1 MLLSFIILIVCRFA
15 FCNAASTSAKSVHYV
30 VQEECGPGTYIG
42 NPIRD
47 ANIQSGNKQPLF
59 IKLMYGKKE
68 DFSLNETTGDLRT
81 TRHLDRET
89 LCSRGVRPQRKLNPL
104 PRQRVDS
111 IKMAKDIR
119 YANVVISTAAS
130 SLKCQ
135 VELSMVVHS
144 GDKLFETWINVHIVV
159 QDLNDNRPY
168 FEEDSW
174 NLTLS
179 ELTSV
184 GATFQLP
191 QAVDLDEA
199 ERSVLCYGLVD
210 ESSPSCRNHFSIT
223 CQSEIVSCDLRLVL
237 EKAVDFELCQHH
249 HLILFAEDSGP
260 TEAIL
265 PIRVNI
271 KNENEYQP
279 RFIQSTTQLSI
290 PRDSQF
296 RVPITKF
303 HAVDKDAGK
312 DGEITFLTNSTYFEV
327 TGGKLILTKSLLHY
341 PEKKMK
347 VFVTA
352 TDAGNPPRQST
363 LEVTVEITG
372 EEAEAKPGKIFIK
385 PLGGEAISGS
395 DAPIILPN
403 SAEKDTLVAL
413 IWTEGGTPK
422 VLCSMHP
429 VLSHFSLEN
438 AGLLMGKPTFT
449 LKVNKSYNFSQK
461 FDVMR
466 SRVEAQDVRVICGS
480 SQLSLRIRLAPP
492 PGQEFRF
499 AQKEVHLA
507 IEESSS
513 PIIGFYTLRP
523 LNGVGEVHFG
533 KDRNSPECTRV
544 HVNSRTGVLSIP
556 HGIDREVTAE
566 LRCRFSASDSDQPP
580 NRIRADVVITVR
592 DVNDCAPS
600 LARLHYSLPE
610 FDGLV
615 QTTNLPA
622 WVPLFKLDAL
632 DPDAGLNGSVHFELR
647 SVKTFGNGSNNERI
661 PEFRLSTE
669 SGEVFIQGKDYPLL
683 DREEIS
689 EIVLFVYL
697 YDLGSPFRLSAT
709 YEVKLILEDVNDN
722 IPMFFDV
729 EGESLLRNMPW
740 YRSTDPPPGFW
751 TQIRIYDPDLGENGT
766 TTLSV
771 LEKPPENSAD
781 PTLRPHQVTL
791 FKDGRLWVAEE
802 VTKGIAFQVIYLRV
816 VDKGSR
822 RQLHSEAKLV
832 VDPESDQHGR
842 NQLKR
847 PMFVHSNGYSAGR
860 FMQKLVRL
868 KGTSTSS
875 LVAMTKAHIILLIV
889 GVSLICCILASTC
902 VACVVLRK

>member
-1 MLLSFIILIVCRFA
+1 MLLSLIILTVCTFA

-47 ANIQSGNKQPLF
+47 ANIQSENKQPLF
-59 IKLMYGKKE
+59 IKLMYSKKG
-68 DFSLNETTGDLRT
+68 DFALNETTGDLRT
-81 TRHLDRET
+81 TRHLDREA
-89 LCSRGVRPQRKLNPL
+89 LCGRGVHPRRKLNPL
-104 PRQRVDS
+104 PLQRADS
-111 IKMAKDIR
+111 IKTPKEIKYAK
-119 YANVVISTAAS
+119 VVISTAAS
-130 SLKCQ
+130 SQKCQ

-144 GDKLFETWINVHIVV
+144 GDNLLETWINVHIVV
-159 QDLNDNRPY
+159 QDLNDNWPY
-168 FEEDSW
+168 FEEGSW

-191 QAVDLDEA
+191 QAVDLDEP
-199 ERSVLCYGLVD
+199 ERSVLRYGLVD
-210 ESSPSCRNHFSIT
+210 ESFPSCRNHFSIT

-237 EKAVDFELCQHH
+237 EKPVDFEVCQHH
-249 HLILFAEDSGP
+249 HLILFAEDSGS

-265 PIRVNI
+265 PICVNI
-271 KNENEYQP
+271 KNENEHQP
-279 RFIQSTTQLSI
+279 RFIQSSTHLSI
-290 PRDSQF
+290 PRDSQP
-296 RVPITKF
+296 RIPLTKF

-327 TGGKLILTKSLLHY
+327 TDGKLLLTRSLLHY

-363 LEVTVEITG
+363 LEVAVEITG
-372 EEAEAKPGKIFIK
+372 EEAELQPGKIFIK

-395 DAPIILPN
+395 DAPILLPN

-413 IWTEGGTPK
+413 IWTEGGTSK
-422 VLCSMHP
+422 VSCSMHP
-429 VLSHFSLEN
+429 ALSHFALEN

-461 FDVMR
+461 FDIIR
-466 SRVEAQDVRVICGS
+466 SRVEAQDVRVTCGS
-480 SQLSLRIRLAPP
+480 SQLSLHIRLAPP
-492 PGQEFRF
+492 PGQQFRF
-499 AQKEVHLA
+499 PQKEVHLS

-523 LNGVGEVHFG
+523 LNGVGEIYFK
-533 KDRNSPECTRV
+533 KDCNSPECARM

-556 HGIDREVTAE
+556 HGIDREVTPE
-566 LRCRFSASDSDQPP
+566 LRCRFSASDSDHPA
-580 NRIRADVVITVR
+580 NRIRVDIVITVK
-592 DVNDCAPS
+592 DINDCAPS
-600 LARLHYSLPE
+600 LSQLYYSLPE
-610 FDGLV
+610 FDGLM
-615 QTTNLPA
+615 QTPILPT
-622 WVPLFKLDAL
+622 WIPLLKLDAL
-632 DPDAGLNGSVHFELR
+632 DFDEGLNGSVHFELR
-647 SVKTFGNGSNNERI
+647 SVKTFSNGSSNDRI
-661 PEFRLSTE
+661 PKFRLSTE
-669 SGEVFIQGKDYPLL
+669 SGEVSIKGKDYPLL

-709 YEVKLILEDVNDN
+709 YEVKLTLEDVNDN
-722 IPMFFDV
+722 APIFFDS
-729 EGESLLRNMPW
+729 ESEALLRNMPW
-740 YRSTDPPPGFW
+740 YRSTDPVPGFW
-751 TQIRIYDPDLGENGT
+751 TQIRIYDPDQGENGT
-766 TTLSV
+766 TVLSV
-771 LEKPPENSAD
+771 LEKPPVDSTD
-781 PTLRPHQVTL
+781 PNLRPHQVTL
-791 FKDGRLWVAEE
+791 FKDGRLWVAEGL
-802 VTKGIAFQVIYLRV
+802 VKGVALQVVYLRA
-816 VDKGSR
+816 VDMGSR

-847 PMFVHSNGYSAGR
+847 PMFVRSNSYSAGQ

-868 KGTSTSS
+868 KDTFTSAP
-875 LVAMTKAHIILLIV
+875 VAMSKAHVILLIV